1 MECAYDF
8 VSQILPKAHG
18 NRMRVADFAIL
29 SHYILHEI
37 YEPLLVVLLV
47 LTLVE
52 SKGPLQ

>member
-8 VSQILPKAHG
+8 VSQFLSKAQG

-29 SHYILHEI
+29 NHYILHEI
-37 YEPLLVVLLV
+37 YEPLLVVLLL